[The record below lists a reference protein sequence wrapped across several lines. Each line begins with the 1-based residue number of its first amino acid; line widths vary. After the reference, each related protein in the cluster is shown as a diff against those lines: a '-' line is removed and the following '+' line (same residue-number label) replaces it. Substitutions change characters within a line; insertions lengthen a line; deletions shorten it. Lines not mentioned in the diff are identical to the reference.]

1 MFVKVYESEL
11 HLRPLDHSHNYIY
24 LQQYNQT
31 FIIPMVYKNREL
43 LKCTP
48 LALPF
53 SYRKYAELEFQEVF
67 SELKSMLSR
76 GAPPY

>member
-31 FIIPMVYKNREL
+31 FIIPMVYKKLEL

-53 SYRKYAELEFQEVF
+53 SYRKYVKLEFQEVF
-67 SELKSMLSR
+67 CELKSILSR
-76 GAPPY
+76 GVPH